1 MLSNVKGISVLI
13 LTRQMVWAAA
23 AIVFSYIFIST
34 RSCNLALDED
44 VSIISVDFYF
54 LFFLFFI
61 HIRSYEEK
69 HFFNLTENKVRSG
82 WTEQHGATDLH
93 RYLHQSLIRESMIA
107 QQRPARVP
115 CV

>member
-44 VSIISVDFYF
+44 VSIISVEFF
-54 LFFLFFI
+54 LFLFFI

-69 HFFNLTENKVRSG
+69 HFFNNLTENEVRSG
-82 WTEQHGATDLH
+82 WTEQQGATDLH
-93 RYLHQSLIRESMIA
+93 WYLHQSLIRESMIA